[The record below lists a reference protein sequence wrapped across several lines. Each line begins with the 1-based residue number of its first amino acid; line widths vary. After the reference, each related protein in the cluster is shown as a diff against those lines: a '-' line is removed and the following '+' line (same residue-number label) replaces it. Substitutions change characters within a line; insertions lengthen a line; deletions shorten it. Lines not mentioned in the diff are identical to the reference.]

1 MRDKS
6 KNPFVPM
13 SLGTSRTA
21 IHVFSYETQGQDRD
35 KLGTNRDKG
44 QGTRIYRYAVP
55 MSQRFRSAPSHP
67 FPNTIVPRIVN
78 LELGMQ
84 ADPPRTPNCNSRAN
98 LPKK

>member
-1 MRDKS
+1 MRDKP

-13 SLGTSRTA
+13 SLGTSRTE

-55 MSQRFRSAPSHP
+55 MSQHYSAARPAVFGVGESLRP
-67 FPNTIVPRIVN
+67 AV
-78 LELGMQ
+78 L
-84 ADPPRTPNCNSRAN
+84 
-98 LPKK
+98 